1 MSALETYA
9 KQAQIVKGTYHL
21 AAIQSLRSYIKLT
34 PEEELIKYINMITDL
49 DLLRI
54 LQEAGIRGDANRAL
68 ISRMN
73 LLAKQQE
80 EAKK

>member
-34 PEEELIKYINMITDL
+34 PTEDLIKYINMITDV
-49 DLLRI
+49 DLLRT
-54 LQEAGIRGDANRAL
+54 LEEAGMRADAYKAL

-73 LLAKQQE
+73 QLIKEQE
-80 EAKK
+80 EVKK